1 MRDLTDDV
9 ALMRP
14 VLDALR
20 ASGTDPDR
28 VLARVGLPPGGLPA
42 GRFPHSAQALF
53 WKAAID
59 ECGEEH
65 VGLYL
70 AQHLPA
76 FHGLLLEYLFLSSET
91 FGEGLRHALRYIRL
105 LSDTLNAKL
114 EVQGER
120 AVLVL
125 GLATGT
131 PRHFP
136 EMLAGAVIRLFSAL
150 TEGDFIP
157 YEVQFIHAEGAPA
170 ELYQQV
176 YGCPARFGCERYT
189 LVFNAAVLDKTSRH
203 AAPELLRM
211 HESLARRQLAE
222 VERLDLVRKVGFGA
236 AYSFKYSARPGTP
249 AAEKPAVETELADAW
264 LHVLQ
269 ALIGEQQR
277 ASQTAMIGREVGV
290 LYEKAGRQPGQMMGK
305 SDHLHAVHVAD
316 PQGRVGELVRVRI
329 SASSAN
335 SLAGVRISE

>member
-14 VLDALR
+14 VIDALR
-20 ASGTDPDR
+20 ASGTNPDR

-42 GRFPHSAQALF
+42 GRFPHAAQALF
-53 WKAAID
+53 WKAATD

-91 FGEGLRHALRYIRL
+91 FGEGLRHALRYVRL
-105 LSDTLNAKL
+105 LSDTLNATL

-125 GLATGT
+125 GMTPGT
-131 PRHFP
+131 SRHFP
-136 EMLAGAVIRLFSAL
+136 EMLAGAVIRLFAAL
-150 TEGDFIP
+150 TEGDFSP
-157 YEVQFIHAEGAPA
+157 HEVQLMHTDGAPP
-170 ELYQQV
+170 ERYQQV
-176 YGCPARFGCERYT
+176 YGCPAQLGSERYA
-189 LVFNAAVLDKTSRH
+189 LVFNASVLDKTSRH

-222 VERLDLVRKVGFGA
+222 VERLDLVRKV
-236 AYSFKYSARPGTP
+236 R
-249 AAEKPAVETELADAW
+249 E
-264 LHVLQ
+264 
-269 ALIGEQQR
+269 LIGELLVDSGATLEQVAAR
-277 ASQTAMIGREVGV
+277 LNMPARRLRERLAM
-290 LYEKAGRQPGQMMGK
+290 
-305 SDHLHAVHVAD
+305 
-316 PQGRVGELVRVRI
+316 
-329 SASSAN
+329 
-335 SLAGVRISE
+335 AGVRFNDLVTDYRCRLAKDLLLNTDERIEVIVERTGFSEPSTFYRAFKRWVGETPVEFRKRGKH

>member
-14 VLDALR
+14 VIDALR

-42 GRFPHSAQALF
+42 GRFPHAAQALF
-53 WKAAID
+53 WKAAIA

-91 FGEGLRHALRYIRL
+91 FGEGLRHALRYVRL
-105 LSDTLNAKL
+105 LSDTLNARL
-114 EVQGER
+114 EVQDER

-125 GLATGT
+125 GLVPGT

-136 EMLAGAVIRLFSAL
+136 EMLAGAVIRLFDAL

-157 YEVQFIHAEGAPA
+157 HNVQFMHADGAPA
-170 ELYQQV
+170 ERYQQV
-176 YGCPARFGCERYT
+176 YGCPAQLSCERYA
-189 LVFNAAVLDKTSRH
+189 LVFNASVLDKTSRH

-222 VERLDLVRKVGFGA
+222 VERLDLVRKV
-236 AYSFKYSARPGTP
+236 R
-249 AAEKPAVETELADAW
+249 E
-264 LHVLQ
+264 
-269 ALIGEQQR
+269 LIGELLVDSGATLEQVAAR
-277 ASQTAMIGREVGV
+277 LNMPARRLRERLAM
-290 LYEKAGRQPGQMMGK
+290 
-305 SDHLHAVHVAD
+305 
-316 PQGRVGELVRVRI
+316 
-329 SASSAN
+329 
-335 SLAGVRISE
+335 AGVRFNDLVTDYRCRLAKDLLLNTDERIEVIVERTGFSEPSTFYRAFKRWVGETPVEFRKRGKN